1 MPHCALPEAGQDL
14 KVGGFQPFTS
24 LDFPGHLSAVIFC
37 QGCPLRCVYCHNRD
51 LLSPESD
58 ETYSWLRILKHL
70 ESRQG
75 FLDAVVFSGGEPLMQ
90 AALEPAICKVKGLG
104 FKIALHTAGIAP
116 SRLERILPLIDWV
129 GLDVKAGFAN
139 YGTLTGVEKAGVK
152 AWKSLDI
159 LLKSDTPF
167 EVRTTVWPDALGV
180 GSIRQ
185 LALRLA
191 EKGVSSFAL
200 QEARD
205 PHSSLPLGGA
215 AVLDKD
221 LHKTL
226 AATFDSFDLRRAA

>member
-1 MPHCALPEAGQDL
+1 MPHYVPPETGQDL

-24 LDFPGHLSAVIFC
+24 LDFPGHLSAVVFC
-37 QGCPLRCVYCHNRD
+37 QGCPLRCAYCHNRD
-51 LLSPESD
+51 LLPLKTNGS
-58 ETYSWLRILKHL
+58 YSWGQILDHL

-75 FLDAVVFSGGEPLMQ
+75 LIEAVVFSGGEPLMQ
-90 AALEPAICKVKGLG
+90 AVLEPAIRQVKDMG
-104 FKIALHTAGIAP
+104 FKIALHTAGITP
-116 SRLERILPLIDWV
+116 SRLERLLPLIDWV
-129 GLDVKAGFAN
+129 GLDIKAEPVGYEA
-139 YGTLTGVEKAGVK
+139 LTGVEKAGVK
-152 AWKSLDI
+152 AWKSLDF

-180 GSIRQ
+180 GNIQQ
-185 LALRLA
+185 LSLRLA
-191 EKGVSSFAL
+191 EKGVTSFAL

-226 AATFDSFDLRRAA
+226 AATFDSFDLRLAA